1 MDELNFKKN
10 RGLIPVIVQEI
21 SSGKVLMLG
30 YCNEDSLRMT
40 IKTGNMYFWS
50 RTKKRLWMKGG
61 SSGNKLKV
69 REIIADCDN
78 DALLIKAEVAGKG
91 ICHTGSKSC
100 FFRKL

>member
-1 MDELNFKKN
+1 MNELNFKKKG
-10 RGLIPVIVQEI
+10 GLVPVVVQEM

-50 RTKKRLWMKGG
+50 RTKRRLWMKGE
-61 SSGNKLKV
+61 SSGNRLKV

-78 DALLIKAEVAGKG
+78 DALLIKAEVVGER

>member
-1 MDELNFKKN
+1 MNELNFKKN
-10 RGLIPVIVQEI
+10 RGLVPVVVQEM

-50 RTKKRLWMKGG
+50 RTKRRLWMKGE
-61 SSGNKLKV
+61 SSGNRLKV

-78 DALLIKAEVAGKG
+78 DALLIKAEVVGEG